1 MKRLT
6 LVYRKLENG
15 QVKTYRINIPEPVDN
30 INVQELQ
37 QDMGYLKTINVVPDG
52 FEPDEAK
59 ITETNSEVLINLI
72 K

>member
-15 QVKTYRINIPEPVDN
+15 QMKTYRINIPEPVDN

-37 QDMGYLKTINVVPDG
+37 QDMEYLKAINVVPDG
-52 FEPDEAK
+52 FEPDEARV
-59 ITETNSEVLINLI
+59 TETNIEVLINLI
-72 K
+72 E